1 MIVGG
6 FDEVMRRNWNTG
18 RIEMPSAVWWF
29 LGGIT
34 LILLTCAYSGMLAF
48 ARYFDCDPLDSKL
61 ALAKDQ
67 ILPLLVMDILGE
79 WNGLVFV
86 VERLGAVL
94 QLTMSLSSASMGP
107 LAGVFLMGIFFP
119 FIDSTSALTG
129 GVIGLSSAWWVA
141 AQAQLAQA
149 RGALRFEEK
158 PRFIHNCTYSI
169 SYFWYTAFG
178 CIVTIIVACLVNII
192 PRDKKAKSSNEL
204 RLYAPFLRKWI
215 AKKYQI
221 KVSSTDVELNKR

>member
-67 ILPLLVMDILGE
+67 ILP
-79 WNGLVFV
+79 
-86 VERLGAVL
+86 
-94 QLTMSLSSASMGP
+94 SLSSGLNSMAAVVLEDFWKP
-107 LAGVFLMGIFFP
+107 FFRTLSHKETQ
-119 FIDSTSALTG
+119 ILIRAVVVSALTG